1 MAAKRRTA
9 RQACSCSP
17 PRRPGPWQ
25 GHAPRRQT
33 RGAHGW
39 GNIELQSAYMMCT
52 CTQRS
57 ADICVHHKTL
67 LRWKIA
73 YAQSDWQACRYYVVA
88 AVCATAVYTFGSW
101 CHKGYLQETISRQN
115 KSATPDRPVTTRA
128 ELGHTCSEGRN
139 RQGRVRA
146 GGSLKARSARGAR
159 APRRGRVAPRRSR
172 SASGPVARRLRG
184 AQPCSGGGLEDLQAT
199 AHSAPRGTF
208 GRPEWAW
215 PAVGTM
221 LNRKCRPAPPT
232 DAEPLPA
239 QPQVWARHDEQHV
252 GLRRPPRGFG
262 QTAGGRQRGRHGRRS
277 WGNVRGSRG
286 KRRRHTSLPRVAAEG
301 HGHARG
307 LRAALPPSPTGAAAA
322 APRARGRSPGTPAGC
337 CRRRRGRGL

>member
-1 MAAKRRTA
+1 MGEYRAAIGDA
-9 RQACSCSP
+9 SP
-17 PRRPGPWQ
+17 MDR
-25 GHAPRRQT
+25 
-33 RGAHGW
+33 
-39 GNIELQSAYMMCT
+39 YMMCT

-184 AQPCSGGGLEDLQAT
+184 AQPCSGGGLAARIGG
-199 AHSAPRGTF
+199 AHAV
-208 GRPEWAW
+208 RPESVCVIPRQAS
-215 PAVGTM
+215 AFHYSQSRYSR
-221 LNRKCRPAPPT
+221 L
-232 DAEPLPA
+232 
-239 QPQVWARHDEQHV
+239 VW
-252 GLRRPPRGFG
+252 
-262 QTAGGRQRGRHGRRS
+262 
-277 WGNVRGSRG
+277 
-286 KRRRHTSLPRVAAEG
+286 
-301 HGHARG
+301 
-307 LRAALPPSPTGAAAA
+307 
-322 APRARGRSPGTPAGC
+322 
-337 CRRRRGRGL
+337 

>member
-1 MAAKRRTA
+1 MLLHMPPYKIIDIGTNCCRENTRHRADAPMAAKRRTA

-146 GGSLKARSARGAR
+146 GGSLAAGI
-159 APRRGRVAPRRSR
+159 RRGRRG
-172 SASGPVARRLRG
+172 GPARR
-184 AQPCSGGGLEDLQAT
+184 GGGEW
-199 AHSAPRGTF
+199 PRG
-208 GRPEWAW
+208 GAGAPAGPWPGGSEARSPALVGAWRPGLA
-215 PAVGTM
+215 
-221 LNRKCRPAPPT
+221 
-232 DAEPLPA
+232 
-239 QPQVWARHDEQHV
+239 ARTQC
-252 GLRRPPRGFG
+252 
-262 QTAGGRQRGRHGRRS
+262 GRRAFAS
-277 WGNVRGSRG
+277 FLD
-286 KRRRHTSLPRVAAEG
+286 KCQ
-301 HGHARG
+301 
-307 LRAALPPSPTGAAAA
+307 
-322 APRARGRSPGTPAGC
+322 PGT
-337 CRRRRGRGL
+337 